1 MLKNK
6 TICDLS
12 GRNVTF
18 RLFSKGRK
26 YFVTKGDQTIFE
38 TDSEQ
43 AAKSFYET
51 AVNLTPKGK
60 RPPKTKKKLIIFS
73 GGLPTLGKR

>member
-6 TICDLS
+6 TICDPT

-18 RLFSKGRK
+18 RVFSKGRI
-26 YFVTKGDQTIFE
+26 YYVTQGDQTIFE
-38 TDSEQ
+38 TNSEQ
-43 AAKSFYET
+43 SAKSFYEI
-51 AVNLTPKGK
+51 AVKLIPKSK
-60 RPPKTKKKLIIFS
+60 RSPKKKKKLIIFS